1 MTTIKAEF
9 RLSGTGL
16 HSGVTTQIRV
26 LPATVGEGRY
36 FVRVDLPG
44 TPKIP
49 ATVAAV
55 RQTTLSTE
63 LANEGASV
71 RTVEHLLAALA
82 GSGIDNARIEIDGA
96 EVPLLDGS
104 AQEWV
109 EAIAEVGVTASPSS
123 PHPPTPSLPSPIWIY
138 EGDAFVAALPA
149 SETRLPMALTFLIRR
164 SAISGTVGNQRR

>member
-1 MTTIKAEF
+1 MTTIKAAF
-9 RLSGTGL
+9 IRSGTGL

-26 LPATVGEGRY
+26 LPAAVSEGRY
-36 FVRVDLPG
+36 FRRVDLPG

-63 LANEGASV
+63 LATVGASV

-82 GSGIDNARIEIDGA
+82 ASGIDDACIEIDGP

-109 EAIAEVGVTASPSS
+109 EAIAQVGITASGVSQS
-123 PHPPTPSLPSPIWIY
+123 PNPKWDDPIWIC
-138 EGDAFVAALPA
+138 EGDAFVAAL
-149 SETRLPMALTFLIRR
+149 
-164 SAISGTVGNQRR
+164 